1 MKNDAA
7 SREETLAKDDSKKL
21 NETKSE
27 KATNERKSNLEK
39 SDGEEKRSMTD
50 ENIAN
55 EKIAKLR
62 EILDSAECIVIG
74 AGAGLSASAGFSY
87 SGERFKKY
95 FSDFEAKYHFH
106 DMYSGGFADFSS
118 LEENWAYW
126 SRYIYINRYM
136 SAPVPVYEKLLEL
149 VCSKDY
155 FAITTNVDHCFQK
168 AGFDKKR
175 LFYTQGD
182 YGLFQCCVPCHKK
195 TYDNEEAVRKMLV
208 SQGFGF
214 EEKANGKDRELVFP
228 KNEENCGINKK
239 NDETKS
245 ELKEN
250 LKPGLKNPL
259 KMQIPLELVPRCP
272 VCGKPMSMNLR
283 CDETFV
289 EDNGWK
295 MAAKRYQ
302 DFIEK
307 HKNARTLFLELGV
320 GENTPRIIKY
330 PFWNLTYKNKNVF
343 YASLNMEEEEVPAE
357 IKARS
362 ILIKGD
368 IFDIIRKLN
377 ACK

>member
-1 MKNDAA
+1 M
-7 SREETLAKDDSKKL
+7 S
-21 NETKSE
+21 
-27 KATNERKSNLEK
+27 
-39 SDGEEKRSMTD
+39 GF
-50 ENIAN
+50 ENIEN
-55 EKIAKLR
+55 EEIAKLR
-62 EILDSAECIVIG
+62 KILDSVDCVVIG

-106 DMYSGGFADFSS
+106 DMYSGGFADFCS

-126 SRYIYINRYM
+126 SRFIYINRYM
-136 SAPVPVYEKLLEL
+136 DAPLPVYEKLFEL
-149 VCSKDY
+149 VRGKDY

-214 EEKANGKDRELVFP
+214 EDSENGKDGDLVF
-228 KNEENCGINKK
+228 
-239 NDETKS
+239 
-245 ELKEN
+245 LR
-250 LKPGLKNPL
+250 NPL
-259 KMQIPLELVPRCP
+259 KMEIPPELVPSCP

-289 EDNGWK
+289 EDDGWK

-302 DFIEK
+302 DFLEK

-320 GENTPRIIKY
+320 GGNTPGIIKY
-330 PFWNLTYKNKNVF
+330 PFWNFVYKNKNAF
-343 YASLNMEEEEVPAE
+343 YAAVNMEKEEVPAE
-357 IKARS
+357 IKTRS
-362 ILIKGD
+362 VLIKGD
-368 IFDIIRKLN
+368 IFRTIENLI
-377 ACK
+377 